1 MKLCPIVDDVVIYSL
16 CKFQEEICI
25 FEFFAIF
32 LVTYR
37 LTWKY
42 MAETPFVSKL
52 KTYAKSMT
60 TNHPRDFTFNIVKAN
75 FVLY

>member
-1 MKLCPIVDDVVIYSL
+1 
-16 CKFQEEICI
+16 
-25 FEFFAIF
+25 
-32 LVTYR
+32 
-37 LTWKY
+37 

-60 TNHPRDFTFNIVKAN
+60 TNHPQDFSLGMMKAN